1 MPFLN
6 NIGSTELIIIGV
18 ILLVLFGGKKLSE
31 LAKGLGESGR
41 ELKNVKKEMTD
52 AFNETEDESE
62 KKSPPAGGKKTE
74 KKKGG
79 VTNV

>member
-6 NIGSTELIIIGV
+6 NIGSTELIIVGV

-31 LAKGLGESGR
+31 LARGLGESGR

-52 AFNETEDESE
+52 AFNAEPEN
-62 KKSPPAGGKKTE
+62 KKGTKKVAKE
-74 KKKGG
+74 KGG
-79 VTNV
+79 V